1 MNKITVRQ
9 TRIEISNYD
18 IGDVPRLE
26 YIFSIYDKVRHEAYL
41 KGVDY
46 NPDTRILRLPRGI
59 DIPWVEDVFCDGAR
73 IDKTYDEYF
82 DTEQIPIKYLTKDNR
97 QLEILKFIL
106 GEDKYRYTKSHS
118 QLAINATT
126 GSGKTFVT
134 VAAMCI
140 TGSRL
145 ALITSSLNWLEQW
158 KDKILEYTPLTEK
171 DIYTISGTP
180 SINKLYARGA
190 DEYQVFLIS
199 HSSIKSYGDSYGW
212 GKVSDLFKYLKC
224 GMKVFDEAHLYFDNM
239 SKIDYYTNTRK
250 TLYLTA
256 TPERSSSD
264 ENRIYQLY
272 FKNIPSISLF
282 DENTDPHVNYVALH
296 FNSHPSPFDINR
308 LCNAYGLNR
317 NGYTDYVV
325 KRPKFLELVVV
336 VIEMLLG
343 LDGKSLIY
351 IGTNNAIM
359 EVYEY
364 IISIFPHL
372 VNHIGI
378 YTSLSEKTTKEL
390 NLYKKII
397 LSTTKS
403 CGAAQD
409 IANLVCTVNLAEPFK
424 SSVLA
429 KQSLGRCRADNTLYL
444 DIVDNGFFHTKA
456 YYKSKK
462 QVFSVYAKSCKDV
475 YMDDAMLEEK
485 SSAIIEKY
493 KTKKVMC
500 SRIYKE

>member
-1 MNKITVRQ
+1 VGNKFKLIYADAIKTKPHSEFNERLV
-9 TRIEISNYD
+9 TIYNEINE
-18 IGDVPRLE
+18 I
-26 YIFSIYDKVRHEAYL
+26 
-41 KGVDY
+41 
-46 NPDTRILRLPRGI
+46 
-59 DIPWVEDVFCDGAR
+59 
-73 IDKTYDEYF
+73 IDKYQPEVLSIEDLFFNTN
-82 DTEQIPIKYLTKDNR
+82 TKTAIK
-97 QLEILKFIL
+97 
-106 GEDKYRYTKSHS
+106 
-118 QLAINATT
+118 
-126 GSGKTFVT
+126 
-134 VAAMCI
+134 VA
-140 TGSRL
+140 
-145 ALITSSLNWLEQW
+145 Q
-158 KDKILEYTPLTEK
+158 
-171 DIYTISGTP
+171 
-180 SINKLYARGA
+180 ARG
-190 DEYQVFLIS
+190 VLILS
-199 HSSIKSYGDSYGW
+199 
-212 GKVSDLFKYLKC
+212 
-224 GMKVFDEAHLYFDNM
+224 A
-239 SKIDYYTNTRK
+239 KIRK
-250 TLYLTA
+250 
-256 TPERSSSD
+256 
-264 ENRIYQLY
+264 
-272 FKNIPSISLF
+272 
-282 DENTDPHVNYVALH
+282 
-296 FNSHPSPFDINR
+296 
-308 LCNAYGLNR
+308 
-317 NGYTDYVV
+317 
-325 KRPKFLELVVV
+325 
-336 VIEMLLG
+336 
-343 LDGKSLIY
+343 
-351 IGTNNAIM
+351 M